1 MHFLS
6 PNFHLLPLPLKAV
19 QITTESKYRLTL
31 LEVLDV
37 PGGEG
42 DPDLV
47 VLDSGGSSLLEF
59 FVSLGDVTHLC
70 WYWFYGKVK

>member
-6 PNFHLLPLPLKAV
+6 QLPLVLFP
-19 QITTESKYRLTL
+19 IEGSSDTTESRCRLTL